1 MINKEDW
8 AMIRALARRGVYLK
22 DVAAELG
29 VDRRTVRRAL
39 ARGGP
44 PEPRQSGVRP
54 SKLDAFKPMVDELL
68 KDDVWNAVVVFRKI
82 QEAGYRGGISILR
95 DYIGPKRP
103 VQRSRATVRFETLPG
118 RQLQNDWAEQPTE
131 VGGRPCKVGLNV
143 SVLGYSRRFYFW
155 ATDRMDAEHTY
166 EGLIR
171 AFEHFGGVP
180 QEVLVDNQKAMVIQ
194 HRVGAAVRFNERFL
208 DMAAHYGFS
217 PRACRPYRA
226 RTKGK
231 GERVI
236 GYIKQH
242 FFQRYRS
249 FESLGH
255 LNQVALEWLAREAD
269 LRVHGTVK
277 EVVAQ
282 RFEREVPHLGV
293 LPRVRYDTSYW
304 EQRWV
309 CWDGYIDVRGNRYS
323 VPDELRGSQVRV
335 RIGLDGS
342 VRVYDGETTIVEHQ
356 LRPAQ
361 EGWVT
366 VPEHHEGLWRS
377 TLQVERRDLAVYE
390 EAVRCS
396 S

>member
-1 MINKEDW
+1 MIQ
-8 AMIRALARRGVYLK
+8 ALVRRGVYQR
-22 DVAAELG
+22 DIAAELG
-29 VDRRTVRRAL
+29 VDPRTVRRAL
-39 ARGGP
+39 ARGGSP
-44 PEPRQSGVRP
+44 DGTRRRAKGV
-54 SKLDAFKPMVDELL
+54 KLDPFKPVVDKLL
-68 KDDVWNAVVVFRKI
+68 QEKVWNAVVIFREI
-82 QEAGYRGGISILR
+82 QAAGYGGGITVLR

-118 RQLQNDWAEQPTE
+118 KQLQNDWTEQVTE
-131 VGGRPCKVGLNV
+131 VGGRPSKVGLNV

-166 EGLIR
+166 EGVIR

-180 QEVLVDNQKAMVIQ
+180 QEVLVDNQKAMVIE
-194 HRVGAAVRFNERFL
+194 HRVGAAVRFNERFM

-249 FESLGH
+249 FESLAH
-255 LNQVALEWLAREAD
+255 LNQVVLEWLAREAD

-282 RFEREVPHLGV
+282 RFEREAPHLGP

-304 EQRWV
+304 EQRWAS
-309 CWDGYIDVRGNRYS
+309 WDGYIDVRGNRYS
-323 VPDELRGSQVRV
+323 VPDELRGSLVRV
-335 RIGLDGS
+335 RISLDGS
-342 VRVYDGETTIVEHQ
+342 LWVYDGETTVAEHR
-356 LRPAQ
+356 LRPAAQ
-361 EGWVT
+361 GWVT
-366 VPEHHEGLWRS
+366 VPEHHDGLWRS